1 MQFKPAVTALVSAVA
16 LATLLSGCKK
26 EEAAPAAQAP
36 QVGVVTI
43 QPQAFTLTSELPGR
57 TSAYRVA
64 EVRPQVNGIILKRLF
79 KEGSEVKEGQQ
90 LYQIDPA
97 VYEATLANAKA
108 NLLATRSLAERYK
121 QLIDEQAVS
130 KQEYDDANAKRLQ
143 AEASLKSAQIDLRYT
158 KVLAPISGRIGR
170 SSFTEGALVS
180 NGQTDAMATIQQL
193 DPIYVDVTQSTA
205 ELLKLRRD
213 LESGQ
218 LQKAGDNA
226 ASVQLVLEDGS
237 LFKQEGRLEFSEVAV
252 DETTGSVTLRAL
264 FPNPDH
270 TLLPGIYGAWISPM
284 PIALTTACTLLAA
297 PSLARMLLMWN
308 VTVRSEMLS
317 CSPISLAVRP
327 SLVQLSTSRSRLV
340 SEMLA
345 AGDSFGTRNRP
356 ISECERLASQL
367 ACSVRLL
374 ISAGVRRSERRAM
387 VNSPNTPRAAQ
398 LDCAT
403 PTDMPKSRAS
413 RQSDGCSA
421 ASASGQMIMFGLAAP
436 SRTVGSISM

>member
-97 VYEATLANAKA
+97 VYEATLGNAQA
-108 NLLATRSLAERYK
+108 NLQATRSLAERYK

-180 NGQTDAMATIQQL
+180 NGQADAMATIQQL

-218 LQKAGDNA
+218 LQKAGDNT

-270 TLLPGIYGAWISPM
+270 TLLPGMFVHARLKAGVNANAILAPQQGVTRDLKGAPT
-284 PIALTTACTLLAA
+284 ALVVNQENKVELRQLKASRTLGSDWLIEEGLN
-297 PSLARMLLMWN
+297 PGDRLITEGLQY
-308 VTVRSEMLS
+308 
-317 CSPISLAVRP
+317 VRP
-327 SLVQLSTSRSRLV
+327 GVEVKV
-340 SEMLA
+340 SEATNVKKPASPDQANA
-345 AGDSFGTRNRP
+345 AKADAKA
-356 ISECERLASQL
+356 E
-367 ACSVRLL
+367 
-374 ISAGVRRSERRAM
+374 
-387 VNSPNTPRAAQ
+387 
-398 LDCAT
+398 
-403 PTDMPKSRAS
+403 
-413 RQSDGCSA
+413 
-421 ASASGQMIMFGLAAP
+421 
-436 SRTVGSISM
+436 